1 MPLPPPTLIRVL
13 TRVRF
18 RVLMEPPLLTL
29 IMLVGP
35 DHVIAAANAIVPLK
49 LLAVA
54 SDCRSMNP
62 RRRNPGAHEDAN
74 AEIGVP
80 PHLRTGRRGRSGDY
94 DEGLCEL
101 ALGRG
106 SRLRLLCCLLCLTTV
121 VHRRAE
127 AGGAE
132 CERKLRTAALPSS
145 ALHHLRPLASTAVLF
160 VLRRLLCC
168 LLLLYDCGLGRD

>member
-35 DHVIAAANAIVPLK
+35 DHVIAAANAIAPLK

-62 RRRNPGAHEDAN
+62 RRRNPGAREDAN

-80 PHLRTGRRGRSGDY
+80 PLLICARASVGDPAITTRA
-94 DEGLCEL
+94 CE
-101 ALGRG
+101 
-106 SRLRLLCCLLCLTTV
+106 RLRWG
-121 VHRRAE
+121 
-127 AGGAE
+127 GGAG
-132 CERKLRTAALPSS
+132 CGCC
-145 ALHHLRPLASTAVLF
+145 VVCF
-160 VLRRLLCC
+160 V
-168 LLLLYDCGLGRD
+168 